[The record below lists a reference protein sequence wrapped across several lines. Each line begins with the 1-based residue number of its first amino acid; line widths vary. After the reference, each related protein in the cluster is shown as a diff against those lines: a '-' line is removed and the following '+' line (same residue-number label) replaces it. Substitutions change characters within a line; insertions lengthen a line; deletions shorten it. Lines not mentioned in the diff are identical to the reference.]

1 MLRAASSA
9 LESMGHCSASADNWT
24 ARRHRGTCSLLLVTC
39 RPLLLR
45 IKKAYDI
52 ALEDALHM
60 THDNVHMRAELAAR
74 EQVQVGRPLPRLQL
88 YWQGRGRA

>member
-1 MLRAASSA
+1 MLQAASSA
-9 LESMGHCSASADNWT
+9 HENMGHCSASAVSWA
-24 ARRHRGTCSLLLVTC
+24 ARRHRGTCFLLLATC

-45 IKKAYDI
+45 IKKAYDF

-88 YWQGRGRA
+88 YWKGRGRA